1 MGLMTRFSSLKEPK
15 YGSLSSIYDRLF
27 SFVIEAMSDFGHKIV
42 QSLFLRRLED
52 FVLDLV
58 YGT

>member
-27 SFVIEAMSDFGHKIV
+27 SFVIEAMIDFSPQIV
-42 QSLFLRRLED
+42 PSFLRRLED